1 MITLSIDP
9 GTVAGLGAEERVL
22 LSELLQVYLAN
33 SSGNEKKRKY
43 YEGKKKKC
51 SDAWK
56 RDVFLR

>member
-43 YEGKKKKC
+43 YRAR
-51 SDAWK
+51 SP
-56 RDVFLR
+56 